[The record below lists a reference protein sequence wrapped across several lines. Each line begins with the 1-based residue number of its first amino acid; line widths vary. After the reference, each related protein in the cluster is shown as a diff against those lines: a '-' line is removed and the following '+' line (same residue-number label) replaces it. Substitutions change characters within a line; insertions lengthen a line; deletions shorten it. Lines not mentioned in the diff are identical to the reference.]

1 LAGGRACY
9 RAFCVPSHSHFSSK
23 TQQVKNSAG
32 EDAKEGVRVT
42 ATEEHDLPG
51 SRGTA
56 NFVCKWVRDAKHAA
70 SIVVETTVKGVTRDL
85 TGEDEGAWV
94 PVCGFECRGI
104 EPTALHLGGGFTV
117 TTPAG
122 TVFEDVDLSEGDW
135 VDFDEKG
142 GDSVGIYGMEARFEV
157 RR

>member
-1 LAGGRACY
+1 
-9 RAFCVPSHSHFSSK
+9 
-23 TQQVKNSAG
+23 
-32 EDAKEGVRVT
+32 VRVT
-42 ATEEHDLPG
+42 AAEEHDLPG
-51 SRGTA
+51 SRGVA

-70 SIVVETTVKGVTRDL
+70 SIVVESAVKGVTRDV

-122 TVFEDVDLSEGDW
+122 TAFEDVDLSEGDW

-142 GDSVGIYGMEARFEV
+142 RDSVGVYGLEARFEV

>member
-1 LAGGRACY
+1 M
-9 RAFCVPSHSHFSSK
+9 
-23 TQQVKNSAG
+23 
-32 EDAKEGVRVT
+32 
-42 ATEEHDLPG
+42 PG
-51 SRGTA
+51 SRGVA

-70 SIVVETTVKGVTRDL
+70 SIVVEETVKGVTRDV
-85 TGEDEGAWV
+85 TGEDEGQWV

-104 EPTALHLGGGFTV
+104 EPTKLHLGGGFTV

-122 TVFEDVDLSEGDW
+122 TVFEDVDLSEDW

-142 GDSVGIYGMEARFEV
+142 GDSVGIYDMEARFEV